1 MCFLIFPSPG
11 FNDSLIVR
19 FITEPIGIIQYIN
32 TGKGV
37 KTMEGVI
44 LEGITIDVAIAA
56 FIFLGAVVTGVFLAW
71 MHEEEKAGKT
81 LTWAGW
87 PLPETE
93 KPAFAG
99 EAEERL
105 RPAA

>member
-1 MCFLIFPSPG
+1 VS
-11 FNDSLIVR
+11 
-19 FITEPIGIIQYIN
+19 FITESIDIFQYIKN
-32 TGKGV
+32 GKGV

-56 FIFLGAVVTGVFLAW
+56 FIFLGAVVTGVLLAW
-71 MHEEEKAGKT
+71 MSEEEEAGAS

-93 KPAFAG
+93 KPVIAV
-99 EAEERL
+99 EERL
-105 RPAA
+105 REAA